1 MKKLVSVLFALL
13 LIGSLAFAE
22 DAAVKVG
29 AWGRFIYVPAG
40 SLDGADNVTFSGPS
54 WASGSR
60 VGVTISGTS
69 DNVGFLINY
78 FSNGNNLNTGD
89 NASVWLKLN
98 DYITLR
104 GGKTQGDVLRG
115 KIDDSDVLNAMPS
128 VPLYGNTDKDNTD
141 PNDDVSQIWAVGATG
156 KDDIFKRFYPTLGL
170 IVEVTP
176 MEGVYFAAALDTTAS
191 STKGSGLTE
200 DAFKSVQVG
209 AGYTIPN
216 IGLIRAQYI
225 GAVDEKTFKDDAG
238 VATDPYDQPK
248 YFQVAF
254 AYTGMENLLVD
265 AGLKYQT
272 VSKAGQ
278 SLATV
283 AATYSMDAL
292 SLLGRFQVGFGENGE
307 DDKMTIKASADVGY
321 AVADPLAIGSEVSF
335 MKHDKA
341 SGFSVA
347 PYGKMA
353 YGNGSLKA
361 AFVYSSF
368 AKSPMLDQDTNL
380 LALDSYTAWAIPIV
394 LTYSF

>member
-29 AWGRFIYVPAG
+29 AWGRFIYAPAA
-40 SLDGADNVTFSGPS
+40 SLDGGDNFTFSGPS
-54 WASGSR
+54 WAGGSR

-69 DNVGFLINY
+69 DNAGFLINY
-78 FSNGNNLNTGD
+78 FSNGNSLNTGD

-115 KIDDSDVLNAMPS
+115 KIDDSDVLNALPGLQILGKE
-128 VPLYGNTDKDNTD
+128 PATAKDDD
-141 PNDDVSQIWAVGATG
+141 PHDDYSETLAVGATG
-156 KDDIFKRFYPTLGL
+156 KDDIFKRFYPSLGL

-176 MEGVYFAAALDTTAS
+176 MEGVYLAAALDTPGAS
-191 STKGSGLTE
+191 VNGTLTE
-200 DAFKSVQVG
+200 DSFKSIQVG

-225 GAVDEKTFKDDAG
+225 GNVDEKAYVSTG
-238 VATDPYDQPK
+238 ITYDLPK

-278 SLATV
+278 SLATI
-283 AATYSMDAL
+283 AATYNMDAL
-292 SLLGRFQVGFGENGE
+292 SLLGRLQVGFGENGD
-307 DDKMTIKASADVGY
+307 DDKMTIKSSADVGY
-321 AVADPLAIGSEVSF
+321 TVADPLAVGTEVSF

-341 SGFSVA
+341 TGFSVA
-347 PYGKMA
+347 PYGKMS
-353 YGNGSLKA
+353 YGNGSVKA

-368 AKSPMLDQDTNL
+368 AKVPVKDMDTNVIE
-380 LALDSYTAWAIPIV
+380 AEGSYTAWAIPIV